1 MKSFVIHFIAG
12 ARPNFMKIAPIV
24 MAMERRQQEDERRGS
39 NLQVRIVH
47 TGQHYDQ
54 NMSDIFFSDL
64 GIPEPS
70 YNLEVG
76 SGSHAEQTAR
86 IMIEYEKVLV
96 KDRPDLVI
104 VVGDVNST
112 IACSLTAKKM
122 GIPVGHVEAGLRSFD
137 EEMPEEINRK
147 LTDAISDLLFVT
159 EESGLINLR
168 NEGIADER
176 VHFVGNVMI
185 DTLMDRLEKI
195 DSGGFTPDKEIEQF
209 CLENERYAVLTLH
222 RPSNVDEK
230 GTLKGIWD
238 ALGEIAGKIPV
249 LFPIHPRTRLRIEE
263 FNLSDIP
270 GMHIIDPLGYMDMLY
285 AVKGSSLVLTDSG
298 GIQEET
304 TVLGIP
310 CVTIRNNTER
320 PVTIELGTNTLVGT
334 DPDRIL
340 NIVKEILE
348 GREKKGQ
355 IPPFWDGRA
364 ADRIVGVIVE
374 SLKFE
379 VGNS

>member
-1 MKSFVIHFIAG
+1 
-12 ARPNFMKIAPIV
+12 MKIAPIV
-24 MAMERRQQEDERRGS
+24 KAIEGRCQEEIGKDS
-39 NLQVRIVH
+39 DLKVKIIH

-54 NMSDIFFSDL
+54 NMSEVFFNDL

-86 IMIEYEKVLV
+86 IMIEYEKVVL
-96 KDRPDLVI
+96 KDKPDLVL

-122 GIPVGHVEAGLRSFD
+122 RIPVGHVEAGLRSFD

-159 EESGLINLR
+159 EESGLMNLR
-168 NEGIADER
+168 NEGIEDGK

-185 DTLMDRLEKI
+185 DTLLDRLKKI
-195 DSGGFTPDKEIEQF
+195 DEGGFTPNYEIEQF
-209 CLENERYAVLTLH
+209 CLENDQFAVLTLH

-230 GTLKGIWD
+230 ENLKGIWG
-238 ALGEIAGKIPV
+238 ALSEIAGKIPI
-249 LFPIHPRTRLRIEE
+249 LFPIHPRTKVRLGE
-263 FNLSDIP
+263 FGMPNIP
-270 GMHIIDPLGYMDMLY
+270 SMHIIEPIGYMDMLY

-298 GIQEET
+298 GLQEET

-310 CVTIRNNTER
+310 CVTIRENTER
-320 PVTIELGTNTLVGT
+320 PSTIELGTNYLAGT
-334 DPDRIL
+334 NPDKIL
-340 NIVKEILE
+340 SIANDILE
-348 GREKKGQ
+348 GRGKKGQ
-355 IPPFWDGRA
+355 VPPLWDGKA
-364 ADRIVGVIVE
+364 AERIAEVIVN

-379 VGNS
+379 VDTSRFDV